1 MLKHRNIILLSVLLC
16 ASIILTACSGSS
28 TGGNPQAQAPTTVPL
43 ITDTTLPTQVPT
55 DTPAPTATSTEVPS
69 STPTATITPTP
80 TSIVDFSKLK
90 IINIGFLQNWQGL
103 ITFKFPDAVKGEY
116 FLVVQDN
123 KQYKCTLQPKY
134 PNNLYCFGPLAA
146 IADNVDIALYLN
158 DSSTPVYQST
168 VFVPYPTWALPK

>member
-1 MLKHRNIILLSVLLC
+1 MVKHRYLILLSILVS
-16 ASIILTACSGSS
+16 ASIILAACSAGGLPLAKASS
-28 TGGNPQAQAPTTVPL
+28 ATPL
-43 ITDTTLPTQVPT
+43 PTDTAFPTPLPT
-55 DTPAPTATSTEVPS
+55 DTPSPS
-69 STPTATITPTP
+69 ATPTEIPTDTPTP
-80 TSIVDFSKLK
+80 TMTPISTSIVDFSKLK
-90 IINIGFLQNWQGL
+90 IINVGFLENWQGL
-103 ITFKFPDAVKGEY
+103 ITFKFPDAVKGQY

-168 VFVPYPTWALPK
+168 VFVPYPTWAIPK